1 MWLYSGILQFRCQLA
16 FIEVPEHHATKLG
29 LVARSPRQRWAV
41 ANAFHQFILWGI
53 RRVGG
58 GVPSGDTMIDGQT
71 LGVIVGQEV
80 IIALAAPEVA
90 RIFNPARTKLPA
102 SDRKSIEEIFGKT
115 KGLKQKQ
122 REKALRALQED
133 GSRGV
138 RAKLARHRKL
148 AAALIKHR
156 RLSGEQVRAVAAGHL
171 TQS

>member
-1 MWLYSGILQFRCQLA
+1 
-16 FIEVPEHHATKLG
+16 
-29 LVARSPRQRWAV
+29 
-41 ANAFHQFILWGI
+41 
-53 RRVGG
+53 
-58 GVPSGDTMIDGQT
+58 MIDGQT

-115 KGLKQKQ
+115 KGLKQQQ

-138 RAKLARHRKL
+138 
-148 AAALIKHR
+148 
-156 RLSGEQVRAVAAGHL
+156 
-171 TQS
+171 